1 MIDGI
6 IVINKEKGYT
16 SHDVVNVVRKTLNMR
31 KVGHTGTLDPEAE
44 GVLPICLGKGTKVSD
59 MLMFSDKEY
68 IAGIKLGIATDTQD
82 IWGEVVKSSDKQ
94 VNEEEFREVVNSF
107 VGEITQVPPMY
118 SAIKVNG
125 KKLYEYAREGKEIE
139 RKERKVTIY
148 GIDIL
153 SYGDEIKIKVACSKG
168 TYIRTL
174 INDIGEKL
182 GTYACMNSL
191 VRTKSSVFTLE
202 NSVTL
207 DELKAYAEKGTAEK
221 YVMSIDSVFEAY
233 PRLTLDDEQTK
244 RITNGAPSGTKTD
257 VGTYRAYDKDGIFL
271 CIAEVKREM
280 SKNGH
285 MRNVLKLVKAFF

>member
-1 MIDGI
+1 MYDGI

-16 SHDVVNVVRKTLNMR
+16 SHDVVNVVRKTLGMR

-68 IAGIKLGIATDTQD
+68 IAGIKLGVATDTQD
-82 IWGEVVKSSDKQ
+82 IWGEVIKTSDKT
-94 VNEEEFREVVNSF
+94 VSREEFEQVVNSF

-125 KKLYEYAREGKEIE
+125 KKLYEYAREGKEVE

-148 GIDIL
+148 SIDIL
-153 SYGDEIKIKVACSKG
+153 SFDDEIKIKVACSKG

-174 INDIGEKL
+174 INDIGEAL

-191 VRTKSSVFTLE
+191 TRTKSSVFTLE
-202 NSVTL
+202 NAVTL
-207 DELKAYAEKGTAEK
+207 GELKAYAEDGTANEHI
-221 YVMSIDSVFEAY
+221 MSIDSVFDTY
-233 PRLTLDDEQTK
+233 PKLTLDDEQTK
-244 RITNGAPSGTKTD
+244 RITNGAPSGVKAE
-257 VGTYRAYDKDGIFL
+257 VGTYRAYDKNGNFL
-271 CIAEVKREM
+271 CIAEVKREI
-280 SKNGH
+280 SKNGNK
-285 MRNVLKLVKAFF
+285 RNVIKLVKAFF

>member
-1 MIDGI
+1 MYDGI
-6 IVINKEKGYT
+6 IVINKEKGFT
-16 SHDVVNVVRKTLNMR
+16 SHDVVNVVRKTLGMR

-68 IAGIKLGIATDTQD
+68 IAGVKLGISTDTQD
-82 IWGEVVKSSDKQ
+82 IWGNVLNTSDKKITR
-94 VNEEEFREVVNSF
+94 EEFEKVVDSF

-125 KKLYEYAREGKEIE
+125 KKLYEYAREGKEVE

-153 SYGDEIKIKVACSKG
+153 SFDDEIKIKVACSKG

-174 INDIGEKL
+174 INDIGEAL
-182 GTYACMNSL
+182 GTYACMDSL

-202 NSVTL
+202 NAVTL
-207 DELKAYAEKGTAEK
+207 GELKAYAEEGTAGEHI
-221 YVMSIDSVFEAY
+221 MSIDSVFEIY
-233 PRLTLDDEQTK
+233 PAIYLDDEQTK
-244 RITNGAPSGTKTD
+244 RITNGAPSGVKAD
-257 VGTYRAYDKDGIFL
+257 VGTYRAYDKDGNFL
-271 CIAEVKREM
+271 CVAEVKREL
-280 SKNGH
+280 SKNGNK
-285 MRNVLKLVKAFF
+285 RYVIKLVKAFF

>member
-1 MIDGI
+1 MDGI

-44 GVLPICLGKGTKVSD
+44 GVLPICIGKGTKVSD

-82 IWGEVVKSSDKQ
+82 IWGEVVKKSEKT
-94 VNEEEFREVVNSF
+94 VNECEFRDALCSF
-107 VGEITQVPPMY
+107 VGDIIQVPPMY

-125 KKLYEYAREGKEIE
+125 KKLYEYAREGKEVE
-139 RKERKVTIY
+139 RKERRVKIY
-148 GIDIL
+148 SIDVL
-153 SYGDEIKIKVACSKG
+153 SFGDEIKIKVACSKG

-202 NSVTL
+202 NAISL
-207 DELKAYAEKGTAEK
+207 DELKAYAIDGRAHEHI
-221 YVMSIDSVFEAY
+221 MSIDSVFEAY
-233 PRLTLDDEQTK
+233 PKLILDDEQTK
-244 RITNGAPSGTKTD
+244 RITNGAPSGIKAD
-257 VGTYRAYDKDGIFL
+257 VGTYRAYDKDRNFL

-280 SKNGH
+280 SKNGNI
-285 MRNVLKLVKAFF
+285 RNVLKLVKAFF

>member
-1 MIDGI
+1 MYDGI

-16 SHDVVNVVRKTLNMR
+16 SHDVVNVVRKTLGMR

-68 IAGIKLGIATDTQD
+68 IAGVKLGIATDTQD
-82 IWGEVVKSSDKQ
+82 IWGDVIKTSDKQ
-94 VNEEEFREVVNSF
+94 ITEDEFREVVNSF
-107 VGEITQVPPMY
+107 IGEITQVPPMY

-125 KKLYEYAREGKEIE
+125 KKLYEYAREGKEVE

-153 SYGDEIKIKVACSKG
+153 SFGDEIKIKVACSKG

-182 GTYACMNSL
+182 GTYACMDSL
-191 VRTKSSVFTLE
+191 VRTKSSIFTLE
-202 NSVTL
+202 NAVSL
-207 DELKAYAEKGTAEK
+207 DELKAYAEGDT
-221 YVMSIDSVFEAY
+221 VSNHIMSIDSVFEDY
-233 PRLTLDDEQTK
+233 PAIHLDDEQTF
-244 RITNGAPSGTKTD
+244 RITNGAPSGVKANE
-257 VGTYRAYDKDGIFL
+257 GTYRAYDKDGNFL
-271 CIAEVKREM
+271 CIAEVKREL
-280 SKNGH
+280 SKNGN
-285 MRNVLKLVKAFF
+285 MRNVIKLVKAFF

>member
-1 MIDGI
+1 MYDGI
-6 IVINKEKGYT
+6 IVINKEKGFT
-16 SHDVVNVVRKTLNMR
+16 SHDVVNVVRKTLGMR

-68 IAGIKLGIATDTQD
+68 IAGVKLGISTDTQD
-82 IWGEVVKSSDKQ
+82 IWGNVLDTSDKA
-94 VNEEEFREVVNSF
+94 VSREEFEKVVNSF

-148 GIDIL
+148 SIDVL
-153 SYGDEIKIKVACSKG
+153 SFEDEIKIRVACSKG

-174 INDIGEKL
+174 INDIGEAL

-191 VRTKSSVFTLE
+191 TRTKSSVFTLE
-202 NSVTL
+202 NAVTL
-207 DELKAYAEKGTAEK
+207 DELKAYAEEGSAGEHI
-221 YVMSIDSVFEAY
+221 MSIDSVFESY
-233 PRLTLDDEQTK
+233 PAIYLDDEQTF
-244 RITNGAPSGTKTD
+244 RITNGAPSGVKAD
-257 VGTYRAYDKDGIFL
+257 EGTYRAYDKDGNFL

-280 SKNGH
+280 SKNGNK
-285 MRNVLKLVKAFF
+285 RYVIKLVKAFF

>member
-1 MIDGI
+1 MYDGI
-6 IVINKEKGYT
+6 IVINKEKGFT
-16 SHDVVNVVRKTLNMR
+16 SHDVVNVVRKTLGMR

-68 IAGIKLGIATDTQD
+68 IAGVKLGISTDTQD
-82 IWGEVVKSSDKQ
+82 IWGNVLDTSDKT
-94 VNEEEFREVVNSF
+94 VSREEFERVVNSF

-125 KKLYEYAREGKEIE
+125 KKLYEYAREGKEVE

-153 SYGDEIKIKVACSKG
+153 SFDDEIKIKVACSKG

-174 INDIGEKL
+174 INDIGEAL
-182 GTYACMNSL
+182 GTYACMDSL

-202 NSVTL
+202 NAVTL
-207 DELKAYAEKGTAEK
+207 DELKAYAEEGKAGEHI
-221 YVMSIDSVFEAY
+221 MSIDSVFESY
-233 PRLTLDDEQTK
+233 PAIYLDDEQAF
-244 RITNGAPSGTKTD
+244 RITNGAPSGVKAN
-257 VGTYRAYDKDGIFL
+257 VGTYRAYDKDGNFL
-271 CIAEVKREM
+271 CVADVKREM
-280 SKNGH
+280 SKNGN
-285 MRNVLKLVKAFF
+285 MRNVIKLVKAFF

>member
-1 MIDGI
+1 MHNGI

-68 IAGIKLGIATDTQD
+68 IAGVKLGISTDTQD
-82 IWGEVVKSSDKQ
+82 IWGNMINTSDK
-94 VNEEEFREVVNSF
+94 VVSREEFEAVVNSF
-107 VGEITQVPPMY
+107 VGEIIQVPPMY

-125 KKLYEYAREGKEIE
+125 KKLYEYAREGKEVE
-139 RKERKVTIY
+139 RKERRVKIY
-148 GIDIL
+148 SIDVL
-153 SYGDEIKIKVACSKG
+153 SFGDEIKIKVACSKG

-202 NSVTL
+202 NAVSL
-207 DELKAYAEKGTAEK
+207 DELKAYAIDGTAGEHI
-221 YVMSIDSVFEAY
+221 MSIDSVFEDY
-233 PRLTLDDEQTK
+233 PAIYLDDEQTK
-244 RITNGAPSGTKTD
+244 RITNGAPSGVKAD
-257 VGTYRAYDKDGIFL
+257 EGTYRAYDKDGNFL
-271 CIAEVKREM
+271 CIADVKREL
-280 SKNGH
+280 SKNGN
-285 MRNVLKLVKAFF
+285 MRNVLRLVKAFF

>member
-1 MIDGI
+1 MYDGI
-6 IVINKEKGYT
+6 IIINKEKGYT
-16 SHDVVNVVRKTLNMR
+16 SHDVVNVVRKTLGMR

-68 IAGIKLGIATDTQD
+68 IAGIKLGVATDTQD
-82 IWGEVVKSSDKQ
+82 IWGEVIKTSDKT
-94 VNEEEFREVVNSF
+94 VSREEFERVLNSF

-125 KKLYEYAREGKEIE
+125 KKLYEYAREGKEVE

-153 SYGDEIKIKVACSKG
+153 SFDDEIKIKVACSKG

-174 INDIGEKL
+174 INDIGEAL

-191 VRTKSSVFTLE
+191 TRTKSSVFTLE
-202 NSVTL
+202 NAVTL
-207 DELKAYAEKGTAEK
+207 DELRAYAENGTANEHI
-221 YVMSIDSVFEAY
+221 MSIDSVFESY
-233 PRLTLDDEQTK
+233 PEICLDDEQTF
-244 RITNGAPSGTKTD
+244 RITNGAPSGVKAE
-257 VGTYRAYDKDGIFL
+257 VGTYRAYDKNGNFL
-271 CIAEVKREM
+271 CIAEVKREI
-280 SKNGH
+280 SKNGNK
-285 MRNVLKLVKAFF
+285 RNVIKLVKAFF

>member
-1 MIDGI
+1 MYDGI

-16 SHDVVNVVRKTLNMR
+16 SHDVVNVVRKTLGMR

-68 IAGIKLGIATDTQD
+68 IAGIKLGVATDTQD
-82 IWGEVVKSSDKQ
+82 IWGEVIKTSDKT
-94 VNEEEFREVVNSF
+94 VSREEFEQAVNSF

-125 KKLYEYAREGKEIE
+125 KKLYEYAREGKEVE

-153 SYGDEIKIKVACSKG
+153 SFDDEVKIKVACSKG

-174 INDIGEKL
+174 INDIGEAL

-191 VRTKSSVFTLE
+191 TRTKSSVFTLE
-202 NSVTL
+202 NAVTL
-207 DELKAYAEKGTAEK
+207 DELRAYAENGTANEHI
-221 YVMSIDSVFEAY
+221 MSIDSVFESY
-233 PRLTLDDEQTK
+233 PEICLDDEQTF
-244 RITNGAPSGTKTD
+244 RITNGAPSGVKAE
-257 VGTYRAYDKDGIFL
+257 VGTYRAYDKNGNFL
-271 CIAEVKREM
+271 CIAEVKREI
-280 SKNGH
+280 SKNGNK
-285 MRNVLKLVKAFF
+285 RNVLKLVKAFF